1 MLGYKCFNINILAD
15 NHEDLLYSQEEPLSC
30 INELAAR
37 LKNLGIENS
46 IHLYLPN
53 NRFFIISTIYKNND
67 LYIYCLLYNNNT
79 KKLYDSI
86 KAEEFTDLFCNRVNI
101 DNVVKMFER
110 IQPALYFSE
119 NIIEK
124 INNYQLS
131 YKPLHSYEYDK
142 MEIDDFEIDNFDDD
156 GFDPAD
162 DD

>member
-30 INELAAR
+30 INELATR
-37 LKNLGIENS
+37 LKNLGTENS

-53 NRFFIISTIYKNND
+53 NRFFIISTIHKNND

-86 KAEEFTDLFCNRVNI
+86 KAEEFIDLFCNRVNI
-101 DNVVKMFER
+101 DNVVKMFKR

-119 NIIEK
+119 DE
-124 INNYQLS
+124 LS
-131 YKPLHSYEYDK
+131 KAVNEMMSL
-142 MEIDDFEIDNFDDD
+142 EISVN
-156 GFDPAD
+156 
-162 DD
+162 